1 MKEKKPI
8 LQMEN
13 ITKDFPGVKALD
25 SVHLNVFKGEVMA
38 LLGENGAGKST
49 LMKIL
54 SGVYENEKGSILLKD
69 KSIQITSPKNAMDL
83 GIGIIHQELNLIP
96 GLTVGENIF
105 LGKEPTNKSKNINWN
120 KLYTDSDNLLKRL
133 GSSINSKAPASTLSI
148 GDQQMVEI
156 AKALSVDAEIL
167 IFDEPTD
174 ALTDREANNLFRV
187 IEELKENGKGIVY
200 ISHRLPEVFEI
211 CDRVTVLR
219 DGQFIGERAVS
230 ELDED
235 GIIEMM
241 VGRKLTDQIPF
252 SPHRAGE
259 ILLEVKDF
267 NSSVSSNINFNIK
280 QGEIVGI
287 GGLMGA
293 GRTEMALSLYGMY
306 PCNSGEII
314 LNGQSIKIDSPQK
327 AIEKGIAYVSEDRK
341 QLGLFLGLSIKDNIT
356 LPALKEFEKLLYKI
370 DEKER
375 NSSVDE
381 YINQISIK
389 TPNRDQLVG
398 NLSGGNQQ
406 KIAIAR
412 GLITKPKLL
421 ILDEPTR
428 GVDVGAKKEIYTL
441 INKFKDEGLAILMIS
456 SEMPEL
462 LGLSDRIL
470 VMHNNTITGELSRD
484 EASQESIMRMAVG
497 LKEKVSE

>member
-267 NSSVSSNINFNIK
+267 NSSVSNNINFNIK